1 LLVAHKETAL
11 GHFPTTPC
19 RPNGTGLSKGGVMSE
34 TDPVPDAVRRLQD
47 GDPQSADALFA
58 LYAWRLT
65 RVAER
70 QLSDKLAGRV
80 DGEDVVQSV
89 FRTFFRRG
97 AAGEFRVDS
106 SAQLWR
112 LLLTITLRKVA
123 AHARHHTT
131 QGRDVAAEAGGDDW
145 LAAAVAREPGPEEAA
160 VFVDQVETL
169 LRGLPPLFCQVLE
182 LRLQGCGS
190 SEVARR
196 LGVSRMTVHRA
207 LSLLKRRLEAASGA

>member
-1 LLVAHKETAL
+1 VVKHA
-11 GHFPTTPC
+11 
-19 RPNGTGLSKGGVMSE
+19 TGVLEGDVMSE
-34 TDPVPDAVRRLQD
+34 TDPIPDAVRRLQG

-70 QLSDKLAGRV
+70 HLSDKLAGRI

-97 AAGEFRVDS
+97 AAGEFRVES

-123 AHARHHTT
+123 AHGRHHTT
-131 QGRDVAAEAGGDDW
+131 QARDVAAEAGGDDW
-145 LAAAVAREPGPEEAA
+145 LSAAIAREPGPEEAA
-160 VFVDQVETL
+160 VFVDQIETL
-169 LRGLPPLFCQVLE
+169 LRGLPPLFCQILD
-182 LRLQGCGS
+182 LRLQGCGPT
-190 SEVARR
+190 EVARR
-196 LGVSRMTVHRA
+196 LDVSRMTVQRA
-207 LSLLKRRLEAASGA
+207 LSLLKQRLEAANNAGL